1 MGRSTVDDMDITQ
14 LLTGTAIILGL
25 VLMTTLAVVP
35 LWLEHQAELADRPAR
50 RPADRTTSRTASRR
64 AATVARPTRRTGNG
78 PLRPGVA

>member
-1 MGRSTVDDMDITQ
+1 MDITQ

-35 LWLEHQAELADRPAR
+35 LWLERQAELADRPASQTTLRQAAPAPR
-50 RPADRTTSRTASRR
+50 RP
-64 AATVARPTRRTGNG
+64 RRTGNG

>member
-1 MGRSTVDDMDITQ
+1 MDITQ

-35 LWLEHQAELADRPAR
+35 LWLERQAELADRPADRAASQTAPRQAALAPR
-50 RPADRTTSRTASRR
+50 RP
-64 AATVARPTRRTGNG
+64 RRTGNG